1 MRPAAWPEPDPQ
13 IAAAIKAMYGSRKTE
28 RPLAVEIRDR
38 LGQWLAD
45 EDFAVAFGVRG
56 RPGWSPSRLALVTVL
71 QRAEKLTDRA
81 AAGEVRT
88 RLDWKYLLGLSLD
101 DPGFDH
107 TVLAE
112 FRGKVA
118 EAGLE
123 QVALDALLARL
134 AAGGLIKAGGKQRT
148 DSTHVVAAVAALNRL
163 ELAGE
168 SVRAAVE
175 ALAAAHPGVAIR
187 VLLALDG
194 LGAGLQAVPQRS
206 GQQPPDAVVGDPVPL
221 APQFPGQIAGR
232 LGSPPQPGHRIAP
245 GLRLDQRV
253 QRIQQRWIGLRE
265 RHPPPAGPARTPR
278 HRVRA
283 RLQLLHPG
291 GHRYPRHPGRLG
303 HQRDPAITQRP
314 GLSRQQQT
322 ALPLVQMRQ
331 DHLELR
337 CQHPLINLHDHG
349 HTRSMAGQS
358 GHVKVNLRQALS
370 DPGG

>member
-1 MRPAAWPEPDPQ
+1 MNFGPARIPGRTPGPA
-13 IAAAIKAMYGSRKTE
+13 
-28 RPLAVEIRDR
+28 LAGV
-38 LGQWLAD
+38 LAD
-45 EDFAVAFGVRG
+45 QFLLLRIDADY
-56 RPGWSPSRLALVTVL
+56 RLA
-71 QRAEKLTDRA
+71 R
-81 AAGEVRT
+81 GE
-88 RLDWKYLLGLSLD
+88 GSG
-101 DPGFDH
+101 DPVVD
-107 TVLAE
+107 
-112 FRGKVA
+112 VA
-118 EAGLE
+118 EL
-123 QVALDALLARL
+123 
-134 AAGGLIKAGGKQRT
+134 
-148 DSTHVVAAVAALNRL
+148 
-163 ELAGE
+163 
-168 SVRAAVE
+168 
-175 ALAAAHPGVAIR
+175 GVAIR

-194 LGAGLQAVPQRS
+194 LGVGLQAVPQRS

-221 APQFPGQIAGR
+221 ASQFPGQIAGR

-245 GLRLDQRV
+245 GLRPGQRV

-370 DPGG
+370 LSFNLISIHIRPNAEYSLICPGNV